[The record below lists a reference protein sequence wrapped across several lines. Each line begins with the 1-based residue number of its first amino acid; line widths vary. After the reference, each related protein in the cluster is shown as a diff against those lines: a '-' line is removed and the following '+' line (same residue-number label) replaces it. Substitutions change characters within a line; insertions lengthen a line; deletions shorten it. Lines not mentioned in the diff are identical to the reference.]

1 MITIQLPKGWDWTL
15 RDHGYTVRQEH
26 NNGGFIVFHGSENI
40 GHVNDGVLNV
50 QYPNAIVKAQ
60 RVLSVLE
67 GAG

>member
-26 NNGGFIVFHGSENI
+26 NGGFIVFHGSENI
-40 GHVNDGVLNV
+40 GHVTDGVLNV